1 MLLKFKK
8 EDDDFSYGLLIIL
21 ACSSF
26 SFYYD
31 DSIKVQVEGLLFFFW
46 LGAIIIELP
55 VLLRSGSWR
64 WVKEKEHVV
73 VVPSF
78 LSCLFDFM

>member
-8 EDDDFSYGLLIIL
+8 EDEGYSYGLLTYHS
-21 ACSSF
+21 CSSF

-31 DSIKVQVEGLLFFFW
+31 DSIKVQVEGLLFSFW
-46 LGAIIIELP
+46 LGAIIELP